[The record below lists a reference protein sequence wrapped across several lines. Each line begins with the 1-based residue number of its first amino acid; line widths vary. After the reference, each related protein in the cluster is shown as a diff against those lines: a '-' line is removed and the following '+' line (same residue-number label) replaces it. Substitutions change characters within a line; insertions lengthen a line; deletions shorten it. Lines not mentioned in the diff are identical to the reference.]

1 MTKTE
6 LDSYREQ
13 LVNLQQRLRGDVS
26 NLANEALRE
35 RGGDGNLS
43 NVPLHMADLG
53 TDNNEQE
60 NTLSLLANEEQQ
72 LTAITEALERINQG
86 RFGKCEECGTAIPRA
101 RLKELP
107 FARFCVECARK
118 HEQRT

>member
-60 NTLSLLANEEQQ
+60 NTLSLLAHEEQQ

>member
-6 LDSYREQ
+6 LDSYRDQ
-13 LVNLQQRLRGDVS
+13 LLEMQRRLRGDVS

-53 TDNNEQE
+53 TDNYEQE

-72 LTAITEALERINQG
+72 LTAIAEALERINQG
-86 RFGKCEECGTAIPRA
+86 RFGKCEECGEAIPRA

-107 FARFCVECARK
+107 QARFCVECARK